1 MARVLIACEESGKV
15 RDAFTRAGHDAMSVD
30 LLPSRTEGQHYQGS
44 VLDLDLAGFDLLIA
58 HPPCTFLANS
68 GARWLYKD
76 GRRWLDDGTENEV
89 NAVRWA
95 YMKDGARF
103 FRRLLD
109 APVARVAVENPRMHK
124 HAMPIVGERQT
135 QTIHPWEYGHGESK
149 ATGLWL
155 RNLPELV
162 PTDIV
167 AGREQR
173 MWKMGPSA
181 DRQKLRSETY
191 DGIAQAMADQWGPLL

>member
-1 MARVLIACEESGKV
+1 MARVMIACEESGKV
-15 RDAFTRAGHDAMSVD
+15 RDAFTRAGHDAISVD
-30 LLPSRTEGQHYQGS
+30 LQPSRTPGKHYQGD
-44 VLDLDLAGFDLLIA
+44 VFDFDLRDFDLIIA
-58 HPPCTFLANS
+58 HPPCTYLANS
-68 GARWLYKD
+68 GVRWLY
-76 GRRWLDDGTENEV
+76 RRDEDGTR
-89 NAVRWA
+89 VRYEPRWEDLDEA
-95 YMKDGARF
+95 AEF
-103 FRRLLD
+103 FRRLLY
-109 APVARVAVENPRMHK
+109 AECPRVAVENPRMHS
-124 HAMPIVGERQT
+124 HAFERIGLRQT
-135 QTIHPWEYGHGESK
+135 QTIHPWQFGHGESK

-167 AGREQR
+167 EGREQR